1 MPGAGAGG
9 VRAGD
14 PAAGQMGRKGRSEK
28 IVENVE
34 LVFWVILAAMI
45 TALAVS
51 AWLVISEEWRFR
63 KWLREEQD
71 RMIKRLEGF
80 DDDKR

>member
-1 MPGAGAGG
+1 M
-9 VRAGD
+9 D
-14 PAAGQMGRKGRSEK
+14 RKGRSEK

-34 LVFWVILAAMI
+34 LVFWVVLAAMI
-45 TALAVS
+45 AALAVS

-63 KWLREEQD
+63 KWLREEQE
-71 RMIKRLEGF
+71 RMIKWLEGF